1 MLADCPPPN
10 NFKEDLFEQTFSA
23 MDKNQDNLIQ
33 KNEML
38 FFIKNLL
45 AGQWISNWSKN
56 SKNHSL
62 SCQETTI

>member
-1 MLADCPPPN
+1 VLADCPPPN

-45 AGQWISNWSKN
+45 AGQ
-56 SKNHSL
+56 
-62 SCQETTI
+62 